1 MADSQP
7 KYQMRMSLN
16 VLNHLGL
23 NLYSNIPAVLSEV
36 VANAYDADA
45 KSVQIS
51 IEESKIII
59 KDDGHGMSLSD
70 INDKFLMVGYQR
82 RENEEAISPE
92 LKRPVMGRKGI
103 GKLSLFSIA
112 NEIEIHSTRT
122 VDGKVDKNG
131 LHMSKKE
138 IERQIK
144 ENDGIYF
151 PTNVPDSEFEIEKG
165 TRIVI
170 TDFKKHINTTATYL
184 RKRLAKRFS
193 VLGDKYQFN
202 VSIND
207 TPVTIADRDFFKK
220 IQFLW
225 LVGDEEDIYSKSYEF
240 EKTRKLNGTFDDG
253 SGYKISGWIGTVD
266 LPSDLQQDGVNNN
279 KISIMC
285 RGKMAQED
293 ILETYTE
300 GGIYADYLIGE
311 IEADF
316 LDLDQKED
324 IATSSRQKINEED
337 PRYRSLQ
344 THIYKLLKSI
354 QNAWTPLRKELNF
367 KKALDNAR
375 DTDPALEEWYNT
387 LKTDSRKA
395 HAKDLFATIESF
407 HFDTSEPDYKKKKK
421 ELYTQGI
428 IAFEKLRMRDNLHEL
443 SLIKNADA
451 LKLSSIFSDLSD
463 LEANLYYEIAS
474 ERVEVIMQFQKKLDD
489 NDKEKLL
496 QEYLFDNL
504 WILNPSWERPTQGT
518 AIMEKRVESEFEKVV
533 QTLSEDERKA
543 RLDIKYRTSAG
554 KHIIIELKR
563 YKPSYKIT
571 PFALAEQIDKYR
583 KALKKCLTGTDS
595 KHSHI
600 EAFAIIGERFSEDDY
615 SQAQQLLS
623 TVNARLIYYDDLIQ
637 DSLQAYSD
645 YLDQQKEVSKLRQ
658 IIDKIIDG

>member
-1 MADSQP
+1 MSDLQP

-45 KSVQIS
+45 KSVQVS
-51 IEESKIII
+51 IEKSKIII

-70 INDKFLMVGYQR
+70 INDKFLLVGYQR
-82 RENEEAISPE
+82 RENNEAITPE
-92 LKRPVMGRKGI
+92 LGRPVMGRKGI

-112 NEIEIHSTRT
+112 NEIEVHSTKT
-122 VDGKVDKNG
+122 VDGHVEKNG
-131 LHMSKKE
+131 LRMSKSE

-144 ENDGIYF
+144 ENDGIYY
-151 PTNVPDSEFEIEKG
+151 PTNVPNDEFEINEG
-165 TRIVI
+165 TRIII
-170 TDFKKHINTTATYL
+170 TDFKKHINTSATYL

-193 VLGDKYQFN
+193 VLGDRYQFN

-225 LVGDEEDIYSKSYEF
+225 LVGDEEDIYSKSYQF
-240 EKTRKLNGTFDDG
+240 EKTSKLNGTFDDG

-266 LPSDLQQDGVNNN
+266 VPSDLQQDGVNNN

-387 LKTDSRKA
+387 LKTDSRKT
-395 HAKDLFATIESF
+395 HAKNLFATIESF

-443 SLIKNADA
+443 SLIKDADA
-451 LKLSSIFSDLSD
+451 LKLSSIFFRPERSR
-463 LEANLYYEIAS
+463 S
-474 ERVEVIMQFQKKLDD
+474 ES
-489 NDKEKLL
+489 LL
-496 QEYLFDNL
+496 RNS
-504 WILNPSWERPTQGT
+504 I
-518 AIMEKRVESEFEKVV
+518 
-533 QTLSEDERKA
+533 RKS
-543 RLDIKYRTSAG
+543 RGNYSIST
-554 KHIIIELKR
+554 
-563 YKPSYKIT
+563 
-571 PFALAEQIDKYR
+571 
-583 KALKKCLTGTDS
+583 KA
-595 KHSHI
+595 
-600 EAFAIIGERFSEDDY
+600 
-615 SQAQQLLS
+615 
-623 TVNARLIYYDDLIQ
+623 
-637 DSLQAYSD
+637 
-645 YLDQQKEVSKLRQ
+645 
-658 IIDKIIDG
+658 